1 MENQEKMFQPLPATL
16 VNNVTTYEARE
27 QYILKFLNDTLPAS
41 DIKRI
46 PDEMKKTF
54 LFGKH
59 RSKQL
64 KKKQKKGSYSGI
76 RKKVLLNINKGAS
89 KELSFKDLLP
99 LNKIWL
105 DYMRNL
111 LGIENFSEIPNNPLE
126 SNWESVN
133 QKIMKADYHGAKI
146 AVIRSKCPSL
156 VGVNGIILQDTKNT
170 FRLIGKDDIIRT
182 VPKETSKFEI
192 ILDKARL
199 EVLGKELCIRPAE
212 RSVKKFKNTQ
222 IPDL

>member
-1 MENQEKMFQPLPATL
+1 MLIHFQ
-16 VNNVTTYEARE
+16 
-27 QYILKFLNDTLPAS
+27 
-41 DIKRI
+41 
-46 PDEMKKTF
+46 TF

-170 FRLIGKDDIIRT
+170 FRLIGKDDIIR
-182 VPKETSKFEI
+182 SK
-192 ILDKARL
+192 
-199 EVLGKELCIRPAE
+199 
-212 RSVKKFKNTQ
+212 
-222 IPDL
+222 